1 MKIDSGWT
9 DPQKKAMLAFAKK
22 WAEDEA
28 QEVKKELAMKTK
40 KSNKAVPVNELYAA
54 IKNGMSYEEAAE
66 HALASIKDELDI
78 LKEDRELGG
87 EGEGPDMEGI
97 IALLVEKNDHS
108 IRFDAEE
115 DRDGGLIN
123 WWVNCVPYYQE
134 VDSIP
139 YFATERTWG
148 EDEANNDA
156 YTLSQFVLDFYGIK
170 KHTVRKLTKKE
181 AKDQIK
187 EIKREIKSKTKEIK
201 DLTSKM
207 NRLSKI
213 V

>member
-1 MKIDSGWT
+1 MKT
-9 DPQKKAMLAFAKK
+9 
-22 WAEDEA
+22 
-28 QEVKKELAMKTK
+28 MKTK
-40 KSNKAVPVNELYAA
+40 KKTVPVNELYAA
-54 IKNGMSYEEAAE
+54 IGFGMSYKEAAE
-66 HALASIKDELDI
+66 HAMAAIKDELDI
-78 LKEDRELGG
+78 LTEDRNLGG

-108 IRFDAEE
+108 ISFEAEE

-123 WWVNCVPYYQE
+123 WCVSPVGDELFYDYG
-134 VDSIP
+134 VW

-156 YTLSQFVLDFYGIK
+156 CTLSQFVLDFYGIK
-170 KHTVRKLTKKE
+170 HPVVRKLTKKE

>member
-1 MKIDSGWT
+1 
-9 DPQKKAMLAFAKK
+9 
-22 WAEDEA
+22 
-28 QEVKKELAMKTK
+28 MKTK
-40 KSNKAVPVNELYAA
+40 KKTVPVNKLYAA
-54 IKNGMSYEEAAE
+54 IKNGMSYKEAAE
-66 HALASIKDELDI
+66 HAMAAIKNELDI
-78 LKEDRELGG
+78 LKEDRNLGG

-97 IALLVEKNDHS
+97 IALLVEWNDHS
-108 IRFDAEE
+108 IHFNPEE

-123 WWVNCVPYYQE
+123 WCVNAEHDGGFVSDLEP
-134 VDSIP
+134 VW

-156 YTLSQFVLDFYGIK
+156 CTLSQFVLDFYGIK
-170 KHTVRKLTKKE
+170 NHVLRKLTKKE